1 MFFRL
6 QNSQHQTTI
15 LRTTAKQTDFCISA
29 QKTRINLKQTVGIK
43 ICNTKKEDAGF
54 TFLGGI
60 VGISE
65 FTKKIINKG
74 ERRLNKLLP
83 FWDQCEEAGRW
94 EQLSTKLRMF
104 NSKVKSVLQYES
116 GAWRETLITSI
127 HGIYWGKQTPI
138 SQSKPWFDI
147 ESMEGK
153 KKISELECWHQV
165 WWKLAKMWKGKAH
178 CTRQRETESH
188 CCSPMNFRYEKS
200 FSDIRKYIF
209 WIS

>member
-1 MFFRL
+1 MPSHPLKNRDRQLSTPERDKLTYYTISYTSIWFFLVPNSSLTNSGHLSLGLIYDICSMFFRL

-15 LRTTAKQTDFCISA
+15 LRRTAKQTDFCISA

-54 TFLGGI
+54 TFLGRI

-104 NSKVKSVLQYES
+104 NSKVKSVLQYQS
-116 GAWRETLITSI
+116 GTWRETLITSI

-138 SQSKPWFDI
+138 SQSKP
-147 ESMEGK
+147 
-153 KKISELECWHQV
+153 
-165 WWKLAKMWKGKAH
+165 
-178 CTRQRETESH
+178 
-188 CCSPMNFRYEKS
+188 
-200 FSDIRKYIF
+200 
-209 WIS
+209 

>member
-1 MFFRL
+1 MPSHPLKNRYRQLSTPERNKLTYYTISYTSIWFFLVPNSSLTNSGHLSLGLIYDICSMFFRL

-43 ICNTKKEDAGF
+43 ICNTKKEDAGL

-104 NSKVKSVLQYES
+104 NSKVKSVLQYQS
-116 GAWRETLITSI
+116 GTWRETLITSI

-138 SQSKPWFDI
+138 SQSKP
-147 ESMEGK
+147 
-153 KKISELECWHQV
+153 
-165 WWKLAKMWKGKAH
+165 
-178 CTRQRETESH
+178 
-188 CCSPMNFRYEKS
+188 
-200 FSDIRKYIF
+200 
-209 WIS
+209 